1 MNAAQEG
8 REKLNRAIRAGVQR
22 DYGKAVR
29 ILEDLISA
37 FDAPPE
43 AYLFLGRSLH
53 ALKDYSRALAAF
65 TEFVRLRPR
74 SPEGYRFAGRA
85 YLTLGMPQQAALLLE
100 KALKLADGARHHPE
114 DACRPSDGYTMA
126 LLGTAYLKAKRSKQ
140 AADMLQRA
148 VEAAAGLPS
157 SPGAPAGKP
166 LSPAEQRRIYRAYL
180 NALLIRGI
188 RLCRQEQYALGMPML
203 RFVLDNGDE
212 EARNI
217 PLLRLELGRACR
229 ETGLLDEAVEHYT
242 QALNYA
248 PDDTRIR
255 WYRAS
260 ILMSLGRST
269 EALQDLDRIRSSA
282 GEAQELPED
291 LPWNSDLVDRFMI
304 RSFLEN
310 GEWRRAADAAK
321 MLLKRGEGGNQPAG
335 LAEQSASAAQPSVR
349 AAIHAMYAEAQRNL
363 REYRSALNHLHRAI
377 ELDGHQIQL
386 WYAMLLT
393 AWEGEDW
400 KSLKKALKS
409 VKAMGG
415 ESEIIQRFSI
425 LLEVKTGIPD
435 GPTTE
440 AEDRRII
447 ALLQNAVRTLGPEP
461 DLMYALAERYL
472 KTGLLDAAIT
482 WFTKIILIRQDYERA
497 YLGEIAAW
505 EGLLKDGDGKAA
517 KKLPA
522 AYDRYLEIWPDN
534 RSIRRDRALFLI
546 RRGEFTKAAAE
557 LEALLPWE
565 PANPTLRRVLAYA
578 YRKTGRY
585 REAAFFLKSLLKEKP
600 EDTGLLLEYTGCLT
614 RAGAAQY
621 AMAVLE
627 KAMALFSHSIEVS
640 LTLGALFY
648 REKKIERAFDIF
660 REAAAKHTK
669 DARPYQWMAKIARQ
683 LGETEGAARYDRE
696 AKNRLGNIIFLGG

>member
-1 MNAAQEG
+1 MSAAQEG
-8 REKLNRAIRAGVQR
+8 REKLNQAIQAGIRR
-22 DYGKAVR
+22 DYGTAVL

-74 SPEGYRFAGRA
+74 SPDGYRFAGRA
-85 YLTLGMPQQAALLLE
+85 YLTLGMPRRTAPLLE
-100 KALKLADGARHHPE
+100 KALKLAGTDHPQT
-114 DACRPSDGYTMA
+114 AATMA
-126 LLGTAYLKAKRSKQ
+126 LLGTAYLKAKRSAQ
-140 AADMLQRA
+140 AADMLQMA

-157 SPGAPAGKP
+157 SPGASAGKP
-166 LSPAEQRRIYRAYL
+166 LPQAEQRRIYRAYL

-188 RLCRQEQYALGMPML
+188 RLCRQEQYGLGMPML

-212 EARNI
+212 EARSI
-217 PLLRLELGRACR
+217 PLLQLELGRACR

-248 PDDTRIR
+248 PGDTRIR

-260 ILMSLGRST
+260 ILMNLGRSS

-310 GEWRRAADAAK
+310 GEWRRAADVAR

-335 LAEQSASAAQPSVR
+335 LAQQSANAAQPSVR

-363 REYRSALNHLHRAI
+363 REYQSAMNHLHRAI
-377 ELDGHQIQL
+377 ELDGNQIQL
-386 WYAMLLT
+386 WYAMILT

-400 KSLKKALKS
+400 KNLKKALKS

-425 LLEVKTGIPD
+425 LLEVKTGIPG

-447 ALLQNAVRTLGPEP
+447 TLLQDAVRTLGPEP

-472 KTGLLDAAIT
+472 KTGLLEAAVT
-482 WFTKIILIRQDYERA
+482 WFAKIILIQQSHERA

-505 EGLLKDGDGKAA
+505 EELLKDGDGKAA
-517 KKLPA
+517 KKLQT

-621 AMAVLE
+621 AAAVLE
-627 KAMALFSHSIEVS
+627 KALALFTHSVEVS

-648 REKKIERAFDIF
+648 REKKIERAFDVF

-669 DARPYQWMAKIARQ
+669 DARPYQWMAKISRH
-683 LGETEGAARYDRE
+683 LGDTEGAARYDRE
-696 AKNRLGNIIFLGG
+696 AKNRDLCRKTP